1 MNHSRARKDTQRAF
15 ALPIVLLLL
24 LSLTLVGISVAKR
37 GNLEELMTGAQRD
50 GNQALMNAESGLAL
64 AKFALDNLADHD
76 ALDQA
81 LVAGTLTYDSY
92 TLTNYSLSDGTVSV
106 VITDNPYE
114 FQDADGDGVW
124 DTEIAL
130 GLSAPATNDMAVD
143 LDGRV
148 VVTSVGNYNGAERV
162 VQAVYS
168 LGFGNPGPASSGP
181 PFTIFAQDK
190 IYVGS
195 SSYLYGIDG
204 RAHTNVNWEISGNF
218 HVEGSI
224 TSGDSGNLYDS
235 DKLIDLSG
243 NSIDVQVTGPEPVPY
258 VFPPIYQDLAT
269 RYLTVDCQVYDGP
282 PQSGGNLLVN
292 VGNGGTLSASGNDFL
307 ECKENDQ

>member
-162 VQAVYS
+162 VQAKAIAGLFVALPQAMAVQNNSSVS
-168 LGFGNPGPASSGP
+168 LA
-181 PFTIFAQDK
+181 
-190 IYVGS
+190 
-195 SSYLYGIDG
+195 
-204 RAHTNVNWEISGNF
+204 
-218 HVEGSI
+218 
-224 TSGDSGNLYDS
+224 
-235 DKLIDLSG
+235 
-243 NSIDVQVTGPEPVPY
+243 
-258 VFPPIYQDLAT
+258 
-269 RYLTVDCQVYDGP
+269 
-282 PQSGGNLLVN
+282 
-292 VGNGGTLSASGNDFL
+292 
-307 ECKENDQ
+307 